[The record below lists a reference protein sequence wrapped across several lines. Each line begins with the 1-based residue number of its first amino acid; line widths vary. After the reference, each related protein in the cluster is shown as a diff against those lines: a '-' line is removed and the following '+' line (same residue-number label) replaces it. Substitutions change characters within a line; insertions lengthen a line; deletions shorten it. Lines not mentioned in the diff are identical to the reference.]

1 MGVVASVTSVFSF
14 GLQTGGSAAII
25 WGWIISSFFTFI
37 VAYSMAEICGAFPTA
52 GSVYHWAGQ
61 VVPPYWTPFVSYVCG
76 WCNFVGNVAGDASF
90 AYVCAVIIT
99 AILSMVYN
107 IDLEAGY
114 RVAVS
119 IGVLSLWAI
128 INILRVDRFGW
139 FCVMAAALQIA
150 TVILI
155 VAVVI
160 LFGSRFNDA
169 EYVFTSYHNDSGF
182 SSSSY
187 VLAISILTSLYSFS
201 GYEAS
206 AHMAEETSG
215 ARLNAPRGIIY
226 TCYATAVTGF
236 GMLLALLFVTTDIK
250 QALDSSSGNAAIQVL
265 HDSLGQTWAVILTAI
280 LAANTFFSGMSSVAV
295 TSRITFALVR
305 DNAFPFS
312 DFLSY
317 VHPVLQTPIPAIVFL
332 FVVDAALLCL
342 PVQDPAATAFIS
354 ITGITTIG
362 FQLSYAIPILMKLV
376 FRDLPFPVTPLSL
389 GQWSVPCAVI
399 SCVWLMGTSVL
410 FFLPTSNPVNASSM
424 NWTVVVIGGFFL
436 VGALNW
442 ILYSQFRFHGPKRF
456 NWVNHDAIGTLARYR
471 AFTMNST

>member
-1 MGVVASVTSVFSF
+1 MA
-14 GLQTGGSAAII
+14 
-25 WGWIISSFFTFI
+25 WGWIISSLFTI
-37 VAYSMAEICGAFPTA
+37 VVSYSMAEICSAYPSA

-61 VVPPYWTPFVSYVCG
+61 VVPNEWKPIVSYICG
-76 WCNFVGNVAGDASF
+76 WSNFIGNVAGDASF
-90 AYVCAVIIT
+90 AYACATFVNAAISVGGYEKLSNASEVLLSILVIF
-99 AILSMVYN
+99 
-107 IDLEAGY
+107 
-114 RVAVS
+114 
-119 IGVLSLWAI
+119 LWCFLNVI
-128 INILRVDRFGW
+128 RVDKIGLISN
-139 FCVMAAALQIA
+139 VAAIFQFFSVCLFAIALL
-150 TVILI
+150 TLSSK
-155 VAVVI
+155 
-160 LFGSRFNDA
+160 LNTF
-169 EYVFTSYHNDSGF
+169 EHVFTSYHNDSGF

-280 LAANTFFSGMSSVAV
+280 LAANTFLGGVSSVAV

-312 DFLSY
+312 KSLSY
-317 VHPVLQTPIPAIVFL
+317 VHPVLQTPTRTI
-332 FVVDAALLCL
+332 LLIFILDSLIQLL
-342 PVQDPAATAFIS
+342 PLNTKANTAFVS